1 METMSVSKFKAECLS
16 VLEKIKKQ
24 KKRILITKRGEPIAE
39 VIPVENEKETIPLKE
54 TVIFLGDVVSPVDQD
69 EWDASK

>member
-16 VLEKIKKQ
+16 VLEKIKRQ
-24 KKRILITKRGEPIAE
+24 KKRIRITKRGEPIAE

-54 TVIFLGDVVSPVDQD
+54 TVIYLGDVVSPVDQD